1 MGTSYFLSWQ
11 AKINEGGTEMKEE
24 MACSIVQD
32 LLPNYIEKLTSNE
45 TNIVIE
51 KHLET
56 CENCKEAYEQMTV
69 DVGNTEKV
77 PDIELKFLKKVKR
90 TRLLAAVL
98 CIALTLV
105 LSYLLYD
112 SEFHYSIDKE
122 DLSLAITEFTAPFKN
137 PVDAYVL
144 ETKEID
150 GTLFVSFKDQS
161 NQNMYGIAE
170 FSKGI
175 NQKYR
180 IIRTQKELSEY
191 SSVVETYPVNIN
203 DEQYVAVSG
212 YNLSEEIG
220 YYGLDYAAYSEPGQ
234 LSENRVRR
242 TVKFEVKN
250 PQFLELYSVEE
261 LNILLKKTS
270 DVPLYSAY
278 LVATSIYD
286 TVGVDITENYRILEK
301 GTQDMSSG
309 TGKAEL
315 FLIYIFIA
323 IVIWLGVIL
332 TRYFLT

>member
-1 MGTSYFLSWQ
+1 
-11 AKINEGGTEMKEE
+11 MKEE
-24 MACSIVQD
+24 MTCSIVQD

-56 CENCKEAYEQMTV
+56 CENCKEVYEQMTV

-77 PDIELKFLKKVKR
+77 PTIELKFLKKVKR

-112 SEFHYSIDKE
+112 SEFQYSIDKD
-122 DLSLAITEFTAPFKN
+122 DLSLAITEFTDPQN

-144 ETKEID
+144 ETKEIG
-150 GTLFVSFKDQS
+150 GTLFVTFKDLS
-161 NQNMYGIAE
+161 NPNMYGIAE

-175 NQKYR
+175 NQRYR
-180 IIRTQKELSEY
+180 IIRSQKELSEF
-191 SSVVETYPVNIN
+191 SSVVETYPVKIK
-203 DEQYVAVSG
+203 DKQYVAVSG

-220 YYGLDYAAYSEPGQ
+220 YYGLDYATYSEPGQ
-234 LSENRVRR
+234 LSNNRVRR
-242 TVKFEVKN
+242 SVKFEVKN

-261 LNILLKKTS
+261 LNSLLKKTT
-270 DVPLYSAY
+270 DVPLDSAY

-286 TVGVDITENYRILEK
+286 TVGADITENYRILEK

>member
-1 MGTSYFLSWQ
+1 MR
-11 AKINEGGTEMKEE
+11 EGGTGMKDELE
-24 MACSIVQD
+24 CNIVQD

-56 CENCKEAYEQMTV
+56 CENCKEAYEQMIV

-77 PDIELKFLKKVKR
+77 PAIELKFLKKVKR

-105 LSYLLYD
+105 LSYLIYA
-112 SEFHYSIDKE
+112 SEFHYSIDKDE
-122 DLSLAITEFTAPFKN
+122 LSLAIKEFTTPLRN

-150 GTLFVSFKDQS
+150 STLFVSFKDLS
-161 NQNMYGIAE
+161 NPNMYGIAE

-175 NQKYR
+175 NQRYR

-191 SSVVETYPVNIN
+191 SSVVQTYPVDIK
-203 DEQYVAVSG
+203 DEQYMAVSG
-212 YNLSEEIG
+212 YNLSEEIE
-220 YYGLDYAAYSEPGQ
+220 YYGLDYSTYSEPGQ
-234 LSENRVRR
+234 LSKNEVMKS
-242 TVKFEVKN
+242 VKFEVEN

-261 LNILLKKTS
+261 LNSLLKKTS
-270 DVPLYSAY
+270 DVPLHSAY

-315 FLIYIFIA
+315 FLIYFFIA
-323 IVIWLGVIL
+323 IVIWLGIIL

>member
-1 MGTSYFLSWQ
+1 
-11 AKINEGGTEMKEE
+11 MKEE
-24 MACSIVQD
+24 MTCSIVQD

-69 DVGNTEKV
+69 DVGNIKKV

-122 DLSLAITEFTAPFKN
+122 NLSLAITEFTDPLKN

-161 NQNMYGIAE
+161 NPNMYGIAE

-180 IIRTQKELSEY
+180 IIRTQKELSKY

-212 YNLSEEIG
+212 YNLSEEIR
-220 YYGLDYAAYSEPGQ
+220 YYGLDYATYSEPGQ
-234 LSENRVRR
+234 LSGNRVRR
-242 TVKFEVKN
+242 SVKFEVEN

-261 LNILLKKTS
+261 LNSLLKKTS
-270 DVPLYSAY
+270 NGPLYSAY

-286 TVGVDITENYRILEK
+286 TAGVDITENYRILEK
-301 GTQDMSSG
+301 GTQNMSSG

>member
-24 MACSIVQD
+24 MTCSIVQD

-69 DVGNTEKV
+69 DVGNIEKV
-77 PDIELKFLKKVKR
+77 PAIELKFLKKVKR

-112 SEFHYSIDKE
+112 SEFHYSIDKD
-122 DLSLAITEFTAPFKN
+122 DLSVAITEFTEPFRN
-137 PVDAYVL
+137 PVDAYAL

-150 GTLFVSFKDQS
+150 GTLFVTFKDQS
-161 NQNMYGIAE
+161 NPNMYGIAE

-175 NQKYR
+175 NQRYR
-180 IIRTQKELSEY
+180 IIRTQKKLSEF
-191 SSVVETYPVNIN
+191 SSVVETYPVKIK
-203 DEQYVAVSG
+203 DKQYMAVSG

-220 YYGLDYAAYSEPGQ
+220 YYGLDYDTYSEPGQ
-234 LSENRVRR
+234 LADNRVTRS
-242 TVKFEVKN
+242 VKFAVKN
-250 PQFLELYSVEE
+250 PQFLEFYSVEE
-261 LNILLKKTS
+261 LNSLLKKTT
-270 DVPLYSAY
+270 DVTLDSAY
-278 LVATSIYD
+278 LVDTSIYD
-286 TVGVDITENYRILEK
+286 TVEADITENYRILEK
-301 GTQDMSSG
+301 GTQHMGSG
-309 TGKAEL
+309 AGKAEL
-315 FLIYIFIA
+315 FLIYIYIA
-323 IVIWLGVIL
+323 IVMGLGVIL

>member
-1 MGTSYFLSWQ
+1 
-11 AKINEGGTEMKEE
+11 MKEE
-24 MACSIVQD
+24 MTCSIVQD

-56 CENCKEAYEQMTV
+56 CENCKEVYEQMTV
-69 DVGNTEKV
+69 DVGNIVKV
-77 PDIELKFLKKVKR
+77 PTIELKFLKKVKR
-90 TRLLAAVL
+90 TRLLAAAL

-112 SEFHYSIDKE
+112 SEFHYSIDKD
-122 DLSLAITEFTAPFKN
+122 DLSLAITEFTEPFKN
-137 PVDAYVL
+137 PVDAYAL

-150 GTLFVSFKDQS
+150 GTLFVTFKDQS
-161 NQNMYGIAE
+161 NPNMYGIAE

-175 NQKYR
+175 NQRYR
-180 IIRTQKELSEY
+180 IIRTQKELSEF
-191 SSVVETYPVNIN
+191 SSVVETYQVKIK

-220 YYGLDYAAYSEPGQ
+220 YYGLDYATYSEPGQ
-234 LSENRVRR
+234 LSNNRVRR
-242 TVKFEVKN
+242 SVKFEVMN

-261 LNILLKKTS
+261 LNSLLKKTS
-270 DVPLYSAY
+270 DEPLDSSF

-286 TVGVDITENYRILEK
+286 TEGVDITENYRNLEK
-301 GTQDMSSG
+301 GTEDMSSG
-309 TGKAEL
+309 AGKAEL
-315 FLIYIFIA
+315 FLIYIYIA
-323 IVIWLGVIL
+323 IVMGLGVIL